1 MHSSI
6 GTGSLAYVV
15 GSKVMDMRTS
25 SKDDGRE
32 AEVTSRIVSAGDTNE
47 LEAARN
53 KNCTS
58 NTFKRESPSD
68 TSDLVTVRESIDGAA
83 YDSSCTQSISP
94 TAVCYKCTSLKHKS
108 EEYKLDHGAE
118 SYLEF
123 PPLPVTDLFEKRS
136 MDKRECRCHCRCRS
150 LDDGLSTRR
159 RLRFGDEHVH
169 SFRISN
175 NADLVVESEKLR
187 SDIEIQC
194 SNGHSEIQMAC
205 PDGNDP
211 LSRPRNSF
219 YESQMLDR
227 VRISDAPETP
237 VNPTSSHGGTASED
251 RVSEWLW
258 TLHRI
263 GNKQFNIPFLN
274 KKHFFF

>member
-1 MHSSI
+1 MMHSSI

-32 AEVTSRIVSAGDTNE
+32 AEVTSRIVSDGDTNE

-53 KNCTS
+53 NNCTS
-58 NTFKRESPSD
+58 TSYTFKRERPSD
-68 TSDLVTVRESIDGAA
+68 SSDLATVRESIYGAA
-83 YDSSCTQSISP
+83 YDSSCMQSISP
-94 TAVCYKCTSLKHKS
+94 TAVCYKCTSLKHKN
-108 EEYKLDHGAE
+108 EEYKLNHEAE

-136 MDKRECRCHCRCRS
+136 KDKRECRCRCRS

-175 NADLVVESEKLR
+175 NADLIVESEKLR
-187 SDIEIQC
+187 SDIDIQC

-205 PDGNDP
+205 SDGNDP
-211 LSRPRNSF
+211 LSRSSNSF

-227 VRISDAPETP
+227 VRISDAPEIP
-237 VNPTSSHGGTASED
+237 INPTTSQGGTASED

-263 GNKQFNIPFLN
+263 GNKKCSIPF
-274 KKHFFF
+274 